1 MAKRGGVEKE
11 ILAKELKERFHG
23 MAKFRHTYIDTGF
36 DGYLIIPDYLVNEL
50 GEPDYVSEWELGDG
64 SIVDAQ
70 DYLGLLEIVGLEE
83 NIEVRICPIACCM
96 YSYPRTHKLPNPQLP
111 NSQTHKLS
119 TPAQTCA
126 QLSFP

>member
-96 YSYPRTHKLPNPQLP
+96 YSYLQ
-111 NSQTHKLS
+111 NSKTLKLS